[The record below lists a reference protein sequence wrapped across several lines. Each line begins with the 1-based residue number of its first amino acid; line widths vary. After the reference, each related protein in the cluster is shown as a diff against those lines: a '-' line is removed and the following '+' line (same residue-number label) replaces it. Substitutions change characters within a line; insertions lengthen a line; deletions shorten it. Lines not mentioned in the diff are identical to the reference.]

1 MKCTFIQYIFNIQ
14 KKKKPVIK
22 VMPKRQGHPG
32 FYFNIKPYFFL
43 FLGQFLT
50 FLWPFVGFLH
60 KEQWRDFLGPSQDVF
75 CFRFF
80 FLPVVAATGWSGPS
94 EGVLCFPFPLFEV
107 VGSTGWSGAAMK
119 KERNP
124 SNMSLK

>member
-1 MKCTFIQYIFNIQ
+1 MA
-14 KKKKPVIK
+14 
-22 VMPKRQGHPG
+22 G
-32 FYFNIKPYFFL
+32 FLRTIAGCFL
-43 FLGQFLT
+43 FSFL
-50 FLWPFVGFLH
+50 
-60 KEQWRDFLGPSQDVF
+60 
-75 CFRFF
+75 

-94 EGVLCFPFPLFEV
+94 EGVLFFRFPLFEV

>member
-1 MKCTFIQYIFNIQ
+1 MKSTFIQYP
-14 KKKKPVIK
+14 KKKTFIK

-32 FYFNIKPYFFL
+32 FYFNIEPCFFL

-60 KEQWRDFLGPSQDVF
+60 KEQWRGFLGPSQDVS

-80 FLPVVAATGWSGPS
+80 LLPVVAATGWSGPS
-94 EGVLCFPFPLFEV
+94 EGVFCFRFFPFPLFEV

-119 KERNP
+119 KERNS